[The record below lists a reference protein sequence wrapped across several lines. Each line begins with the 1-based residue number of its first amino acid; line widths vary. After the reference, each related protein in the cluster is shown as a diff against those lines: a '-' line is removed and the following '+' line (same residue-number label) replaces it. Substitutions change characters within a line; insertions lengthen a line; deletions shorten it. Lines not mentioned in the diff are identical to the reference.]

1 MKINKEHLLKWQRD
15 GYLCLPGLLTH
26 AEADNAKRWVDEIS
40 SWPEDSNRWM
50 HHREE
55 TSGGEIRLSRTEN
68 FVPYHDG
75 MLNLLTRGKLLDAI
89 SQLMG
94 EPAVLYKEKINYK
107 YPGGAG
113 YAAHQD
119 APAYEFI
126 QHHVTCLVAID
137 PMTESN
143 GCLQFAAGRHEEG
156 LIGLNDVG
164 CIETTVADAMD
175 WVPAETFP
183 GDVLFFSSYAPHKSG
198 TNTSEIPRRAIY
210 LTYNAAAEGDFR
222 EEYYRDKRETFAR
235 HKQAGSPEMAR
246 ISKIGHF
253 QGKTVHE

>member
-55 TSGGEIRLSRTEN
+55 TAGGEVRLSRTEN
-68 FVPYHDG
+68 FVPFHDG
-75 MLNLLTRGKLLDAI
+75 MRDLLTRGKLLDAI
-89 SQLMG
+89 GQLMG
-94 EPAVLYKEKINYK
+94 EAAVLYKEKINYK

-143 GCLQFAAGRHEEG
+143 GCLQFAAGRHNEG
-156 LIGLNDVG
+156 LIGLTDAG
-164 CIETTVADAMD
+164 CIEKSAADALD
-175 WVPAETFP
+175 WVAVETFP

-198 TNTSEIPRRAIY
+198 ANTSEIPRRAIY

>member
-107 YPGGAG
+107 K
-113 YAAHQD
+113 
-119 APAYEFI
+119 E
-126 QHHVTCLVAID
+126 
-137 PMTESN
+137 
-143 GCLQFAAGRHEEG
+143 
-156 LIGLNDVG
+156 
-164 CIETTVADAMD
+164 
-175 WVPAETFP
+175 
-183 GDVLFFSSYAPHKSG
+183 
-198 TNTSEIPRRAIY
+198 
-210 LTYNAAAEGDFR
+210 
-222 EEYYRDKRETFAR
+222 
-235 HKQAGSPEMAR
+235 
-246 ISKIGHF
+246 
-253 QGKTVHE
+253 